1 MIGCSTGAKAR
12 IGCESACRRES
23 GSFFGLPA
31 LVQIARAAMVFM
43 WMASP
48 LPSPGGRGRNTQGRA
63 QRWPVCGLHTPSGRA
78 EKRRA
83 WGGRAAQH
91 ARLRRLTRCRCLSG
105 ESEANKASSAAP
117 PRARASQVAPKATRP
132 VGPPFFAYFLWRS
145 KESRS
150 PAGANSRPTARQTP
164 NKTIK
169 SIAASARQ
177 TGAAAQKT
185 QTKANNPIT
194 TEIVPTAITVDTATL
209 AVTRSSSL

>member
-23 GSFFGLPA
+23 GSFFGLPG

-48 LPSPGGRGRNTQGRA
+48 LPSPRGRGRNTQGRA

-83 WGGRAAQH
+83 WGGRAAKH

-117 PRARASQVAPKATRP
+117 PRARASQAAHSEAEGHGQWGRLS
-132 VGPPFFAYFLWRS
+132 FAYFSLAEQR
-145 KESRS
+145 KV
-150 PAGANSRPTARQTP
+150 GRPPGRTPGRQRLHP
-164 NKTIK
+164 QK
-169 SIAASARQ
+169 
-177 TGAAAQKT
+177 AQ
-185 QTKANNPIT
+185 PHSF
-194 TEIVPTAITVDTATL
+194 ATL
-209 AVTRSSSL
+209 PH

>member
-48 LPSPGGRGRNTQGRA
+48 LPSPRGRGRNTQGRA

-83 WGGRAAQH
+83 WGGRGSAACR
-91 ARLRRLTRCRCLSG
+91 ASCSDSLRL
-105 ESEANKASSAAP
+105 SERSERSERSEFRSAAP
-117 PRARASQVAPKATRP
+117 RPSIAGCPQRSEGTRP
-132 VGPPFFAYFLWRS
+132 VGSPFSLVTFFLARQ
-145 KESRS
+145 KESDCAAGRTSRPAAHRQKRPSARPRS
-150 PAGANSRPTARQTP
+150 ASPSPHPPDRVRGRLSPQRGEGARPLGRAVPGAGARP
-164 NKTIK
+164 
-169 SIAASARQ
+169 
-177 TGAAAQKT
+177 
-185 QTKANNPIT
+185 
-194 TEIVPTAITVDTATL
+194 
-209 AVTRSSSL
+209 